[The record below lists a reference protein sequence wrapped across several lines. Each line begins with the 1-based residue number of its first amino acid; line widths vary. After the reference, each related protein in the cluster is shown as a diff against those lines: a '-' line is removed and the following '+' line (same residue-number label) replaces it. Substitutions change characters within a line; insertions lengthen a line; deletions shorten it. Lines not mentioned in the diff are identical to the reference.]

1 MGRKVGVGA
10 EQGAAVGV
18 SIAVLGG
25 TLSTPPRI
33 ELLSFIRKM
42 YAIIIQNLLTEAI
55 ATYYYEFNRM
65 TLHAAHPEL
74 VPLTRPQKYGQAY
87 VRPGPFTRQ

>member
-33 ELLSFIRKM
+33 ELLSFIREM
-42 YAIIIQNLLTEAI
+42 YAIIIKDCLPKQ
-55 ATYYYEFNRM
+55 
-65 TLHAAHPEL
+65 
-74 VPLTRPQKYGQAY
+74 
-87 VRPGPFTRQ
+87 